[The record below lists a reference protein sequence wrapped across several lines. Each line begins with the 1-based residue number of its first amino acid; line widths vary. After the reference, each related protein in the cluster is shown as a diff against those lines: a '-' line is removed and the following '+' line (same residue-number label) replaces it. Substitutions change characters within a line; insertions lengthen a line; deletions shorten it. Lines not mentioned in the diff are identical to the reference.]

1 MASFGGR
8 ALALWL
14 VGIAGNAAAQPAP
27 TPQTPPAAAAPQ
39 TKSPATAPPASGTPT
54 AAPDDARSLFER
66 GSTLYALGR
75 YAQAAPLFERA
86 FELKP
91 DPALLYNAAQAYRFM
106 GNKTR
111 ALTLYQN
118 YFRLYGDRISNADEV
133 RRQIEQL
140 KETIAADERAKTAP
154 PTDMQKPAPPPSRL
168 KPALNI
174 PPYVDEVI
182 LKMVAKARED
192 RFPDTNALREHIARV
207 LKGADKR
214 VDRFEAYRLVCV
226 IGAAALIISAL
237 VYFLSR

>member
-1 MASFGGR
+1 VASFGGR

-14 VGIAGNAAAQPAP
+14 VGIAGNAAAQPVP

-75 YAQAAPLFERA
+75 YAEAAPLFERA

-154 PTDMQKPAPPPSRL
+154 PTDMQKPAPPVSTPAATMLTASAPPPPR
-168 KPALNI
+168 KPLVKQ
-174 PPYVDEVI
+174 PW
-182 LKMVAKARED
+182 
-192 RFPDTNALREHIARV
+192 FWIAV
-207 LKGADKR
+207 G
-214 VDRFEAYRLVCV
+214 
-226 IGAAALIISAL
+226 GAAAVVITGVAVGVAVGTRGHTSPSASFGT
-237 VYFLSR
+237 VSGN